1 MSIHRRLVQGPVRS
15 RLSGRAGHGV
25 ALGSRWAALRVAV
38 VLAVVVCGGL
48 MLGAGSAFAAFTY
61 PYDGQL
67 VPSSGEFG
75 NLREGSVAVDDE
87 NGDTYVAES
96 RSGVVDVLETATGVE
111 LAPLDGALTP
121 AGSFGG
127 SGVVVA
133 ANDGT
138 GEVYVLDST
147 DGVVDVFEPSGGYAG
162 QITGVET
169 PAKAFNEPRGI
180 AVDQETGEV
189 YVVDA
194 NNGVVD
200 VFSAAGVYSGRQISL
215 ASAPG
220 SFTERRPAVAVDD
233 FNGDVYVVAHS
244 VVDEFVAATG
254 EYVTAWTGAN
264 TPAGGFKGG
273 VEGVAVDNATGDVFV
288 PQDEHGVVDVFE
300 PSGGYVTQ
308 FSHTREPQG
317 VAVDQA
323 SGRVYVAGPEEPPG
337 QVDVF
342 GPALT
347 IPSVVTGVA
356 SEVRATSATL
366 NGTVNADGVEL
377 KDCRFEYGTSTS
389 YGQSVP
395 CVPAAASI
403 PVDSSEHAVSANVTG
418 LVAGSTYHFRL
429 VAANKNDVG
438 EPNAGADATLQTPPK
453 PANLTGSSVDL
464 DAQVNPNGYD
474 TTYRFEYGT
483 STAYGTSVPIPDG
496 DLGAGTSPVPV
507 TTHLSGL
514 TAGTTY
520 HWRVV
525 ATNEN
530 GTTATGDQT
539 FVYIA
544 GGGGLPD
551 GREYE
556 LVTPAHRNASV
567 VGQYATGDLAP
578 DVAEDGSRVVME
590 SAQCFAGSVSC
601 AGVDVTQGAPFAFT
615 RTGGGWVATPLA
627 PPASRFGLSSSWMFS
642 ADADTALFGSA
653 GSFVARLSDGSF
665 ADVGPE
671 IGFGSGSDNGEDAY
685 PRATADMSHV
695 VWESDGRSDGR
706 SFYRQVYEYVG
717 SDNTAPIS
725 VGVSGGAGSTDL
737 ISECGT
743 YLGFSASGER
753 AVNALSADG
762 STVFFTATAC
772 SSGTGV
778 NAGVPVPANTL
789 YARIGQSRTVLVSGR
804 SPLECTGA
812 CLLSPASGAIYV
824 GASDDGS
831 KVFFESTQQLTN
843 SASEGSV
850 NLYEYDFDRPAGR
863 NLVAVSAGD
872 TSGGGPRVQG
882 VVAVSSDGSHVYFVA
897 QGVLSAVA
905 NSQGR
910 VAQDGA
916 INLYVFERDAGY
928 PEGRV
933 AFVATLPL
941 SDEHDW
947 GGPPSEPNVTPDGRF
962 LVFASHGALTADDS
976 STTGAAQVFRYDAQT
991 GELARITVGEDGFND
1006 NGNAGRGDALIAS
1019 AELFSLRAGP
1029 PRLDPTMSN
1038 DGSYVFFMSPVGLTP
1053 GALNEA
1059 PLQGGGGV
1067 AENVYEWHEG
1077 RVYLISDGRDV
1088 GKAYSPCNSTA
1099 IPSDVCLVGSDGSG
1113 ANVFFSSADQLTGQE
1128 TGGQEEVYDARI
1140 CTASEPCTQPAP
1152 PPVPC
1157 EGEACHGAPGGVPL
1171 LSAPGSVAFAG
1182 PGNLAPPA
1190 PVRAVAHK
1198 KKIAAKKHVKR
1209 KRQRK
1214 RTGKGK
1220 AGRRA
1225 ARGSVK
1231 GGGGR

>member
-15 RLSGRAGHGV
+15 RLFGGAGHGV
-25 ALGSRWAALRVAV
+25 ALGSRWAALRLAV
-38 VLAVVVCGGL
+38 VLAVLVCGGL
-48 MLGAGSAFAAFTY
+48 VLGAGSAFGAFAY
-61 PYDGQL
+61 PFDGQL

-75 NLREGSVAVDDE
+75 GLGPGSVAVDDE
-87 NGDTYVAES
+87 NGDTYVADS
-96 RSGVVDVLETATGVE
+96 SSGAVDVFETASGVE
-111 LAPLDGALTP
+111 LASLDGALTP
-121 AGSFGG
+121 AGSF
-127 SGVVVA
+127 SAAAVA

-138 GEVYVLDST
+138 GDVYVLDS
-147 DGVVDVFEPSGGYAG
+147 GHSVVDIFEPSGGYAG

-169 PAKAFNEPRGI
+169 PAGAFNGPDAI
-180 AVDQETGEV
+180 AVDQATGEV
-189 YVVDA
+189 YVLDGG
-194 NNGVVD
+194 NGVVD
-200 VFSAAGVYSGRQISL
+200 VFSAAGVYTGKQISL
-215 ASAPG
+215 APSGFGNYGPG
-220 SFTERRPAVAVDD
+220 LAVDD
-233 FNGDVYVVAHS
+233 FNGDMYVS
-244 VVDEFVAATG
+244 ESDFDVVDVFDATG
-254 EYVTAWTGAN
+254 DYVTTWHGSN
-264 TPAGGFKGG
+264 TPAGSFGG
-273 VEGVAVDNATGDVFV
+273 AYVSVAADNASGDVYV
-288 PQDEHGVVDVFE
+288 TDSLHRVTDVLE
-300 PSGGYVTQ
+300 PSGEYVAQ
-308 FSHTREPQG
+308 FSHSFREAQG
-317 VAVDQA
+317 TAVDQA
-323 SGRVYVAGPEEPPG
+323 NGRVYVSNDSPG
-337 QVDVF
+337 VVDIL
-342 GPALT
+342 GPALV
-347 IPSVVTGVA
+347 IPSVVTGSA
-356 SEVRATSATL
+356 SEVGSRSATL
-366 NGTVNADGVEL
+366 SGTVDPDGIEL
-377 KDCRFEYGTSTS
+377 KDCRFEYGTSTA
-389 YGQSVP
+389 YGQSAP
-395 CVPAAASI
+395 CVPAASAI
-403 PVDSSEHAVSANVTG
+403 PVDSSEHAVSANITG
-418 LVAGSTYHFRL
+418 LTAGSTYHFRL
-429 VAANKNDVG
+429 VAANENDLS
-438 EPNAGADATLQTPPK
+438 EPNAGQDATLQTLPP
-453 PANLTGSSVDL
+453 PSIEDASTANLTGSSVDL
-464 DAQVNPNGYD
+464 DAQVNPNGLD

-483 STAYGTSVPIPDG
+483 STAYGTSVPVPDG
-496 DLGAGTSPVPV
+496 DLGAGTSAVLV

-520 HWRVV
+520 HWQVV
-525 ATNEN
+525 ASNES
-530 GTTATGDQT
+530 GTTTTGDQT

-567 VGQYATGDLAP
+567 VGQYATGYLAP

-590 SAQCFAGSVSC
+590 SVQCFAGSVSC
-601 AGVDVTQGAPFAFT
+601 VGVELTVGAPFAFT

-671 IGFGSGSDNGEDAY
+671 VEFGNGSGDGRDYY

-695 VWESDGRSDGR
+695 VWESGGS
-706 SFYRQVYEYVG
+706 SPEQVYEYVG
-717 SDNTAPIS
+717 SGNTAPIS

-737 ISECGT
+737 ISECRT
-743 YLGFSASGER
+743 RLGAGGIIEKS
-753 AVNALSADG
+753 VNALSADG
-762 STVFFTATAC
+762 STVFFTAEAC
-772 SSGTGV
+772 SSGTGA

-789 YARIGQSRTVLVSGR
+789 YARIDQSRTVLVSGR

-812 CLLSPASGAIYV
+812 CLLSPASDALYV
-824 GASDDGS
+824 RASDDGS

-843 SASEGSV
+843 NASEGSG

-882 VVAVSSDGSHVYFVA
+882 VMAISSDGSHIYFVA
-897 QGVLSAVA
+897 QGVLGGA
-905 NSQGR
+905 NGR
-910 VAQDGA
+910 GQLPVDGGE
-916 INLYVFERDAGY
+916 NLYVFERDASY
-928 PEGRV
+928 PGGHV
-933 AFVATLPL
+933 AFIATLHGATNVL
-941 SDEHDW
+941 ELA
-947 GGPPSEPNVTPDGRF
+947 GAAAEVTPDGRF
-962 LVFASHGALTADDS
+962 LVLASHAALTADDT

-991 GELARITVGEDGFND
+991 GELVRISVGEDGFND
-1006 NGNAGRGDALIAS
+1006 NGNAGQGDARITS
-1019 AELFSLRAGP
+1019 AEFSSRAGP
-1029 PRLDPTMSN
+1029 PRSDPTMSN
-1038 DGSYVFFMSPVGLTP
+1038 DGSYVFFTSPVGLTP

-1059 PLQGGGGV
+1059 PLEGGGGV

-1088 GKAYSPCNSTA
+1088 GKAYNPCNSTEL
-1099 IPSDVCLVGSDGSG
+1099 PSDVCLIGSDASG

-1152 PPVPC
+1152 QPVAC
-1157 EGEACHGAPGGVPL
+1157 QGEGCHGAPGGTPV
-1171 LSAPGSVAFAG
+1171 LSAPGSVGFAG

-1190 PVRAVAHK
+1190 PVRTVTHK
-1198 KKIAAKKHVKR
+1198 KKIAAKKHGKR